1 MIGIRV
7 DVNRIIATGHIK
19 RDIAIALCLRQLG
32 EEPLFISADENCLPY
47 LEPYQFESVIFHSN
61 WDDMDSELDELKK
74 TIQKYGITSL
84 LVDSYQITK
93 SYIKSLKE
101 WTKVTYFDE
110 LYKMGYGCQQLIN
123 GVLIPPDYSMAPGKA
138 LLGADY
144 VSLRQEFIG
153 LPPKTI
159 RPKIQK
165 ILVTSGGTDNYHFG
179 VRFVE
184 EFLKRPEWEEVKIL
198 LIVGEFC
205 EDKAYL
211 RSLYEN
217 SDRIELHIN
226 TKQMA
231 LLMQDADYVVTAG
244 GTTLFEVCAVGV
256 CASCYAIADN
266 QIDIS
271 KNFEDKGIMSYAGDY
286 RNNADETIENIL
298 TQINCAK
305 EEKYRKN
312 QAEKMQKLVD
322 GKGALR
328 IANAL
333 IDIQEA

>member
-19 RDIAIALCLRQLG
+19 RDIAIALCLRQMG

-47 LEPYQFESVIFHSN
+47 LETYHFKSIILHSN
-61 WDDMDSELDELKK
+61 WEDMDSELETLEKI
-74 TIQKYGITSL
+74 IQKYDITSL

-93 SYIKSLKE
+93 SYISVLKE
-101 WTKVTYFDE
+101 WTKITYFDE
-110 LYKMGYGCQQLIN
+110 LYKLGYGCQQLIN

-144 VSLRQEFIG
+144 VSLREEFTN
-153 LPPKTI
+153 LPAKRI
-159 RPKIQK
+159 RSKIEK

-179 VRFVE
+179 VSFVE
-184 EFLKRPEWEEVKIL
+184 EFLKRQEWEEVKVI

-205 EDKAYL
+205 EDKEYL
-211 RSLYEN
+211 QNLYEKN
-217 SDRIELHIN
+217 ERVELHIN

-231 LLMQDADYVVTAG
+231 SLMQDSDYVITAG
-244 GTTLFEVCAVGV
+244 GTTLYEVCAVGV

-271 KNFEDKGIMSYAGDY
+271 GTFEKKGLMSYAGDF
-286 RNNADETIENIL
+286 RKSKEKTIENIFM
-298 TQINCAK
+298 QMNNARN
-305 EEKYRKN
+305 EGYRKK
-312 QAEKMQKLVD
+312 QAEKLQNLVD
-322 GKGALR
+322 GKGAYR
-328 IANAL
+328 IAKAL
-333 IDIQEA
+333 VEI